1 MNEVGVG
8 IVGYGTVGR
17 GTAEA
22 IVQNAAEIEAR
33 TGARLRVAAVCR
45 RSPLTN
51 GAVPPGARAVTDW
64 RELLATPGVDVVVE
78 TMGGVTAAHEL
89 VRAALEAGKPVVT
102 ANKNLIAEH
111 GGEIF
116 ALARRQNLPIGIEAS
131 VAGAVPIV
139 RALAEAVSGDRI
151 LVLRGILNGTTNYI
165 LTRMSNDG
173 LTFEEALLLAQQAG
187 YAEADPT
194 FDIEGIDARD
204 KLCILARLAFR
215 CEIAP
220 SQIAATGIRHIS
232 AVDFHYARRLHSTI
246 RLLAVAE
253 KRGSDLEISVRPWM
267 LHRRSIL
274 SSVEG
279 AHNAVV
285 LEGERT
291 GTHMLYGRG
300 AGSGP
305 TGIAVLSD
313 LMQIAADIAAHKL
326 AFRQAIAA
334 PCNGTVNISGRRA
347 SAPWYLRLTVHDRPG
362 IVAHVAQAL
371 ARNSANIDAVFQEP
385 GMQKH
390 RLSFVV
396 TVEPVSECAIQQ
408 AVSEINAADF
418 MLEAVLVLPILEDS
432 DSTM

>member
-8 IVGYGTVGR
+8 IVGFGTVGK
-17 GTAEA
+17 GTADA
-22 IVQNAAEIEAR
+22 ILQNAAEIEAR
-33 TGARLRVAAVCR
+33 TGARIRVASVCR

-51 GAVPPGARAVTDW
+51 GAVPPGAHAVTDW
-64 RELLATPGVDVVVE
+64 KELVASPGVNIVVE

-111 GGEIF
+111 GGELF
-116 ALARRQNLPIGIEAS
+116 ELARRRNVPIGIEAS

-139 RALAEAVSGDRI
+139 RALAEAVCGDR
-151 LVLRGILNGTTNYI
+151 LLALRGILNGTTNYI
-165 LTRMSNDG
+165 LTRMSQDG
-173 LTFEEALLLAQQAG
+173 LSFEEALRLAQQAG

-215 CEIAP
+215 CEISPA
-220 SQIAATGIRHIS
+220 QIAATGIGRVS
-232 AVDFHYARRLHSTI
+232 AEDFHYARRLRATI

-253 KRGSDLEISVRPWM
+253 RHGDELEVSVRPW
-267 LHRRSIL
+267 LVSRKSIL

-279 AHNAVV
+279 AHNAVM

-313 LMQIAADIAAHKL
+313 LMQIASDMAAGKL
-326 AFRQAIAA
+326 AFRQSVAA
-334 PCNGTVNISGRRA
+334 PCDVKLPISAHRVL
-347 SAPWYLRLTVHDRPG
+347 APWYLRLTVKDRPG
-362 IVAHVAQAL
+362 IVAQVAQAI
-371 ARNSANIDAVFQEP
+371 ARQHANIDAVCQEP
-385 GMQKH
+385 DLKKE

-396 TVEPVSECAIQQ
+396 TVEPVSECAIAQ
-408 AVSEINAADF
+408 AVKEINSMDF
-418 MLEAVLVLPILEDS
+418 MLEPALVLPILEDAGL
-432 DSTM
+432 